1 MGTNHAVG
9 TVAKETFESST
20 STSSQG
26 PVVAAS
32 THFGNFANYTHV
44 GKGTQAHPLASSYD
58 PYLDWIIGLGA
69 SKHVTGSFNSFASYN
84 PYTHLETIQT
94 ADGTSQPI
102 RGVELVRFTPHLT
115 LPFVLHVPAFPVNLL
130 SVGFIVDQFN
140 CTILFDEHSCIF
152 QEKRTGKRIETR
164 VRRNGLWYISQEDT
178 ALAIEEGVKIF
189 CCTIADWDTHLLIV

>member
-1 MGTNHAVG
+1 LRQGSRRLHLSHWYGNKSCSG
-9 TVAKETFESST
+9 NSGKRETFESST

-32 THFGNFANYTHV
+32 IHFGNFANYAHV

-94 ADGTSQPI
+94 ADRTSQPI
-102 RGVELVRFTPHLT
+102 RGLGLVGCTPHLT
-115 LPFVLHVPAFPVNLL
+115 LPSVLHVPSFPVNLL
-130 SVGFIVDQFN
+130 S
-140 CTILFDEHSCIF
+140 
-152 QEKRTGKRIETR
+152 
-164 VRRNGLWYISQEDT
+164 ISSIID
-178 ALAIEEGVKIF
+178 
-189 CCTIADWDTHLLIV
+189 